1 MTPTA
6 ESAAVPAAVP
16 TAVPTAVLHRVGAGA
31 VHWLHVHRG
40 HFRVRTGSGA
50 SATEAKERF
59 KPVGEL
65 AMVGRVLDREGVAGS
80 QQAAQLKRL
89 IDFAWYEALEA
100 GELLAW
106 LQRDEPFS
114 PIPLEVYVH
123 FRELG
128 YVHRG
133 IEQHTRLTAATASWA
148 ALETTPNRR
157 LGITRCETRAGLRP
171 SVEVSEATGRTWLG
185 RTPEPWSV
193 EDNIAYDIT
202 HTVFHLTDWG
212 RHPEHLPEDI
222 ARYLGLWLPVWLEEW
237 ARKEYWDLLGELLV
251 VDACLPR
258 PTLEPDAWQRFA
270 AAQST
275 EGAMPMH
282 RTLPEETG
290 EALFDAVY
298 HPTLV
303 ALFASTM
310 ATSRA
315 LTALSTGTGTGTS
328 TGTSTGTG
336 AP

>member
-6 ESAAVPAAVP
+6 VP
-16 TAVPTAVLHRVGAGA
+16 HRVGAAA
-31 VHWLHVHRG
+31 VHWLDAHRA
-40 HFRVRTGSGA
+40 HFRVRDGTESGA
-50 SATEAKERF
+50 AEAKERF

-80 QQAAQLKRL
+80 QQAAQLRRL

-106 LQRDEPFS
+106 LQREEPFS

-133 IEQHTRLTAATASWA
+133 IERHTRLTAATTSWA

-157 LGITRCETRAGLRP
+157 LGISRCEARAGLRP
-171 SVEVSEATGRTWLG
+171 GVEVSEATARTWLG

-212 RHPEHLPEDI
+212 RRPERLPDEI
-222 ARYLGLWLPVWLEEW
+222 SRYLSLWLPVWLEEW
-237 ARKEYWDLLGELLV
+237 ASKEYWDLLGELLV
-251 VDACLPR
+251 VDTCLPR
-258 PTLEPDAWQRFA
+258 PTLDADAWQRFA
-270 AAQST
+270 LAQSP

-282 RTLPEETG
+282 RALPDETG
-290 EALFDAVY
+290 EALFDAV
-298 HPTLV
+298 HHSTLV

-315 LTALSTGTGTGTS
+315 LSALSTTGGP
-328 TGTSTGTG
+328 
-336 AP
+336 A